1 MTPIREAAMT
11 GPGVTALRGARLA
24 RWGRILLAGASAVLL
39 SGWSLLPVGADPSA
53 DPSDQATTTQAAPRE
68 GTLLPEGTAAV
79 DVTTGESVQ
88 VSLPEGSLGVGDYWG
103 VASVGDPAIVEADVA
118 IGEEVFG
125 VEPAS
130 GSTQAPGGT
139 QQFAVEIH
147 GLAAGETT
155 VRVLYCTRTR
165 EVEEGCDQSHG
176 TLEAPVEPVEI
187 SVRVT

>member
-1 MTPIREAAMT
+1 MTR
-11 GPGVTALRGARLA
+11 PGATVSRRARLA
-24 RWGRILLAGASAVLL
+24 RRGRVLLAATGAVLL
-39 SGWSLLPVGADPSA
+39 SGCSLLPVGEDPSTE
-53 DPSDQATTTQAAPRE
+53 PSDQATTTQAAPSE

-79 DVTTGESVQ
+79 EVTAGEIVQ

-103 VASVGDPAIVEADVA
+103 VVSMGDPAIVEADVA
-118 IGEEVFG
+118 IGEKVFG

-130 GSTQAPGGT
+130 DSTQAPGST

-165 EVEEGCDQSHG
+165 EVEEDCDQSHG

-187 SVRVT
+187 SVRVA